1 MGTYYVKIDCMYS
14 SEPFDPS
21 DRPPTYYI
29 KGSCGSITTERVL
42 KELIPYI
49 EFAWEHSIDNLDEF
63 ADSRGQLSSEEVYS
77 SNPEDKQY
85 SFTIMLDAGAYSY
98 AGDGCVWLNNYHLSK
113 YEIDN
118 GLRNIIS
125 AIKDGTEWIESED
138 DLDSTSTHRIS
149 GDQSD
154 LTDY

>member
-1 MGTYYVKIDCMYS
+1 
-14 SEPFDPS
+14 
-21 DRPPTYYI
+21 
-29 KGSCGSITTERVL
+29 VL

-49 EFAWEHSIDNLDEF
+49 EFAWNHSIDDLDEF

-77 SNPEDKQY
+77 STPEHKQY
-85 SFTIMLDAGAYSY
+85 EFAIMLDIGTYFY
-98 AGDGCVWLNNYHLSK
+98 AGDRCVWLNNYPLTRD
-113 YEIDN
+113 EIDN
-118 GLRNIIS
+118 NLHNIIS